1 MESAQHLNRKRLAA
15 MNRAEWESL
24 CDGCARCCLHKLQDE
39 DTGTIFFTMVACQY
53 LDLETCRCT
62 QYANRSELVP
72 TCIQL
77 TPEKIERLKWLP
89 RSCAYRRVFEGKQ
102 LNGWHPLISGNPQS
116 IHRAGMSICGK
127 AILESEVD
135 MEKLE
140 DYVIDWLE

>member
-15 MNRAEWESL
+15 MSRAEWESL

-39 DTGTIFFTMVACQY
+39 DTGTIFYTMVACQY

-77 TPEKIERLKWLP
+77 TPEKIEQLKWLP

-116 IHRAGMSICGK
+116 IHRAGMSIRGK